1 MNWISALPGTAIN
14 AGSVTLARRPRVD
27 PPEFRGSLVNRLAR
41 CVSAIF
47 VAALLVAVP
56 KAWSQQQATLSGVVR
71 DPSAAVIPGATI
83 RVTNINTQVS
93 VTAET
98 NSTGY
103 YVVGDLIPGTYT
115 ITVQKEG
122 FKTANR
128 TEFTLTVAQAATV
141 DFQLELGRASQAVT
155 VNAAP
160 PLLEREDATVGQVIG
175 PTAMVELPLNGRN
188 YFDLAKLSPGISSYG
203 LRSSY
208 SHAFNDYGA
217 SFNSGSGGE
226 DRNEF
231 TLDGSDIK
239 AYQHGITFVPTIDA
253 IQEFS
258 IQTTPYA
265 ADLGTSPGAQIL
277 LVTKSGTDQFH
288 GEAYEFFR
296 NSSLN
301 SYNYFDNRS
310 LPIPEL
316 RKNQFGANIGGPIVK
331 GKLFFFASYEGQRER
346 IGETFFGT
354 VPTVLMRQ
362 GIFTEIGQPIY
373 DPFTTAACAACSSGV
388 SRQAFSNNT
397 IPTGLISSASS
408 TFLQSQFPL
417 PTSSGIANNFAANS
431 VDRNTRNQVNG
442 RVDYSRPKDTL
453 FGRYSFHSSQLY
465 AAKQTFGGGSL
476 PGFGDNDTI
485 AFTSLTVAESHAF
498 NPTTIL
504 LGQASYFRNW
514 DNRLPQ
520 QLGNNLN
527 EKLGI
532 PGVLPDEPFNTN
544 IAGLSNPGSDP
555 YIPEFRAINQF
566 SYVGKLTKVFGK
578 HTLKLGGEYDRWQ
591 TLMNAAPT
599 FPEGQFSFDGSF
611 TKDPNAPSSVITG
624 SPFAD
629 FLLGYPVNATSN
641 TGDTGGYM
649 LRNNWRWWVNDEM
662 RVSPNLTLNLG
673 VRWEYDGPF
682 YEKFNRLTNF
692 DPATGDLVIAGRD
705 FASRS
710 ADVRPYRRNYAPRVG
725 FAYSLPGRKSTVLR
739 GGYGIFYD
747 VAQENAIEETR
758 LNPPFSNFPQFF
770 ATAPITTVPTFPIA
784 QVFAPGVSSPA
795 TPGLEA
801 IDFHMRNGYQ
811 QQASFGVQ
819 QQIGANVMA
828 EVSYNWQKNTGFPI
842 TRSLDAPR
850 VNGTFVRPYPEYSGI
865 DYFTNLEYG
874 NYNALLAKLTKQ
886 FSKGL
891 TFISAFTWS
900 KYLDNVTGGDAGGA
914 PGDPGFQNPYCFSCD
929 YGPSASDFEK
939 RFVQS
944 VVYYLPS
951 LSGSSP
957 AVKNVLGGWQVAGI
971 FTYQSGFPVTP
982 LVSFDNSESLTYADR
997 PDRIPG
1003 VPIFTAGTRDPSHWF
1018 NPAAFV
1024 VAPPLQFGNA
1034 GKGIILGPNLIDLD
1048 LAVMKVFRLSERF
1061 NLQFRAEGFNL
1072 PNHPNFG
1079 SPNPYIDIP
1088 SVVGSIT
1095 STSTTAR
1102 QLQFA
1107 LKLMF

>member
-1 MNWISALPGTAIN
+1 MSLFRLNSSLSNLPTIIV
-14 AGSVTLARRPRVD
+14 AGRRCPTTLQLHRGLRTRVAGFVYTLSVLA
-27 PPEFRGSLVNRLAR
+27 SLMGVP
-41 CVSAIF
+41 
-47 VAALLVAVP
+47 AAL
-56 KAWSQQQATLSGVVR
+56 SQQQATLSGVVR
-71 DPSAAVIPGATI
+71 DPTGAVVPGATV
-83 RVTNINTQVS
+83 RVTNVNTQVTG
-93 VTAET
+93 TAET

-103 YVVGDLIPGTYT
+103 YVVSDLIPGTYT
-115 ITVQKEG
+115 IAVQKEG
-122 FKTANR
+122 FKTAAR
-128 TEFTLTVAQAATV
+128 SEFTLEVAQAATV
-141 DFQLELGRASQAVT
+141 DFQLELGQTSQQVS
-155 VNAAP
+155 VSAAP
-160 PLLEREDATVGQVIG
+160 PLIQREDATVGQVIG

-226 DRNEF
+226 DRNEYI
-231 TLDGSDIK
+231 LDGADIK

-253 IQEFS
+253 IQEFN
-258 IQTTPYA
+258 IETTPYA

-277 LVTKSGTDQFH
+277 LVTKSGTDRYH

-301 SYNYFDNRS
+301 AYNYFDNRQ

-316 RKNQFGANIGGPIVK
+316 RKNQFGGNLGGPIVK
-331 GKLFFFASYEGQRER
+331 GKLFFFGSYEGQRER

-354 VPTVLMRQ
+354 VPTALMRQ
-362 GIFTEIGQPIY
+362 GIFTEISQPIY
-373 DPFTTAACAACSSGV
+373 NPFTTAVCASCTSGV
-388 SRQAFSNNT
+388 SRQVFANNT
-397 IPTGLISSASS
+397 IPPDLLSSAA
-408 TFLQSQFPL
+408 TAFLQSQFPL
-417 PTSSGIANNFAANS
+417 PTGPGIADNFAANS

-442 RVDYSRPKDTL
+442 RIDYTRPKDI
-453 FGRYSFHSSQLY
+453 FYGRYSFSNSDLY

-485 AFTSLTVAESHAF
+485 AFTSLTVAESHTF

-504 LGQASYFRNW
+504 LGQVSYFRNW

-527 EKLGI
+527 SQLGI
-532 PGVLPDEPFNTN
+532 PGVLPNEPFNTN

-555 YIPEFRAINQF
+555 YIPEFRAINQY
-566 SYVGKLTKVFGK
+566 SYVGKLTKVYGK
-578 HTLKLGGEYDRWQ
+578 HTFKIGGEYDRWQ

-599 FPEGQFSFDGSF
+599 FPEGNFGFDGSF
-611 TKDPNAPSSVITG
+611 TKDPNAASGVITG
-624 SPFAD
+624 APFAD
-629 FLLGYPVNATSN
+629 FLLGYPETATSN

-649 LRNNWRWWVNDEM
+649 LRNNWRWWVTDEW
-662 RVSPNLTLNLG
+662 RATSDLTLNIG

-692 DPATGDLVIAGRD
+692 DPATGGLVIAGRD
-705 FASRS
+705 FATRS
-710 ADVRPYRRNYAPRVG
+710 ADVQPYMRNYAPRFG
-725 FAYSLPGRKSTVLR
+725 FAYALPGHRSTVLR

-758 LNPPFSNFPQFF
+758 LNPPFSSFPQFF
-770 ATAPITTVPTFPIA
+770 ATAPVQSMPTYPIA
-784 QVFAPGVSSPA
+784 QVFAPGVSSPS

-811 QQASFGVQ
+811 QQASMGVQ
-819 QQIGANVMA
+819 HQFGTGIMA
-828 EVSYNWQKNTGFPI
+828 EVEYNWQKNTGFPV
-842 TRSLDAPR
+842 TRSLDAPL
-850 VNGTFVRPYPEYSGI
+850 VNATFVRPYPQYSGI

-874 NYNALLAKLTKQ
+874 NYNALLAKATKR
-886 FSKGL
+886 FSHGL

-900 KYLDNVTGGDAGGA
+900 KYLDNVTAGDAGGA
-914 PGDPGFQNPYCFSCD
+914 PGDPGFQNPYCFHCD
-929 YGPSASDFEK
+929 YGRSASDFER

-944 VVYYLPS
+944 VVYYLPAF
-951 LSGSSP
+951 SGSS
-957 AVKNVLGGWQVAGI
+957 ALVKNTVGGWQLSGI

-982 LVSFDNSESLTYADR
+982 LVSFDNSESLAYADR
-997 PDRIPG
+997 PDVVPG
-1003 VPIFTAGTRDPSHWF
+1003 APIFPAGTKDPSDWF
-1018 NPAAFV
+1018 NGAAFV
-1024 VAPPLQFGNA
+1024 VAAPGQFGNA
-1034 GKGIILGPNLIDLD
+1034 GKGIIQGPNLIDFD
-1048 LAVMKVFRLSERF
+1048 LAVMKVFRMSDRF
-1061 NLQFRAEGFNL
+1061 KLQFRAEGFNL

-1079 SPNPYIDIP
+1079 SPNPYVDIP

-1095 STSTTAR
+1095 STTTTAR
-1102 QLQFA
+1102 QIQFA